1 MGYLVILPVGY
12 LLGALPFGLIVGWAV
27 KRVDVRDYGSG
38 KTGMTNVW
46 RTVGAPAAVLVLLL
60 DMGKGILAITLA
72 RIFFDSHGVEAGA
85 ALAALVGH
93 NWPVFIGFR
102 GGRGTATGWGGLLL
116 LSPLS
121 GLVATVLGVAAVG
134 ATRYVSLGSII
145 GATSGPITLT
155 VLFATGHAPFEY
167 IWFGII
173 GSVIIVARHKDNIQ
187 RLIRG
192 EERKLGQPAEGI
204 QSQPGAERR
213 KGLRWPRSA

>member
-1 MGYLVILPVGY
+1 MGYLVMLPLGY

-27 KRVDVRDYGSG
+27 KRVDVRDFGSG

-72 RIFFDSHGVEAGA
+72 RVFFDSHGVEAGA

-116 LSPLS
+116 LSPLA
-121 GLVATVLGVAAVG
+121 GLIASVLGVAAVG
-134 ATRYVSLGSII
+134 VTRYVSLGSII
-145 GATSGPITLT
+145 GATSGPVALL

-167 IWFGII
+167 VWFGII
-173 GSVIIVARHKDNIQ
+173 GSVIVVARHKDNIQ

-192 EERKLGQPAEGI
+192 EERKLGQPAEGV
-204 QSQPGAERR
+204 QSQPKAERR
-213 KGLRWPRSA
+213 KGTRWPRSA